1 MDSILSMSVISHG
14 PPALN
19 KRKTS
24 NNDKI
29 DDDDNMHGGGECL
42 SGTAS
47 SYRVHINDDGAG
59 LEYLRLR
66 QGGSTSEGTICW
78 II

>member
-1 MDSILSMSVISHG
+1 MSVISHG

-29 DDDDNMHGGGECL
+29 DDDDDDNMHGGECL
-42 SGTAS
+42 SGRAS
-47 SYRVHINDDGAG
+47 SYRVHINDDGEG